1 MSTTWGW
8 ETTTDEVL
16 AGVDLRGQVAVVT
29 GATTGLGRETAR
41 ALAAHGAHVVC
52 TGRTQAK
59 ADAAV
64 ASLGSGSGSG
74 SGPVSGEGIA
84 LELDSLD
91 SIRAATDLISERHPR
106 IDILIANAGVM
117 ACPLGR
123 TAEGFELQFG
133 TNHLGHFLFTGRLLP
148 ALSAA
153 PAARIV
159 NLSSGGHRITGIDWE
174 DPNFEHRS
182 YDKWQAYGQSKTA
195 NVLHALELQH
205 RYGPRGILALSVHP
219 GVIGTDLARHLSAED
234 MAGLQRSTEV
244 ATRRKS
250 IPAGAATSVWAATAP
265 ELAEHGGAYLEDC
278 GIGSPAPYAVD
289 PVAAARLWALSED
302 LVGEHID

>member
-1 MSTTWGW
+1 
-8 ETTTDEVL
+8 V
-16 AGVDLRGQVAVVT
+16 AGL
-29 GATTGLGRETAR
+29 E
-41 ALAAHGAHVVC
+41 
-52 TGRTQAK
+52 
-59 ADAAV
+59 
-64 ASLGSGSGSG
+64 SGSGSG
-74 SGPVSGEGIA
+74 EGVA

-91 SIRAATDLISERHPR
+91 SIRAATDVISARHPR

-123 TAEGFELQFG
+123 TAQGFELQFG

-205 RYGPRGILALSVHP
+205 RYGVSGIVALSVHP
-219 GVIGTDLARHLSAED
+219 GVIGTDLSRHLSAED
-234 MAGLQRSTEV
+234 MKALRQRSTEV
-244 ATRRKS
+244 VTRRKS

-302 LVGEHID
+302 LVGERIG